1 MRGAATFCFL
11 VSNGNDR
18 HVGANTNELPELTMK
33 SSNAAL
39 DERAH
44 EPVPI
49 EHVIITKTTTPF
61 KTVTYE
67 AIARYR
73 NVPLHFIQLTDV
85 MDGFVVADEDTG
97 DRVENA
103 EQKMVD
109 HEKVVSALNDPKSNL
124 RKVLRQ
130 RLSAFGI
137 KDKNVTY
144 HMAVEDATLTTELPE
159 WQILHDSLSAYVPE
173 ALLHGIANNGTQ
185 AGPAAETAAVL
196 ANVTLETLMDELRL
210 AAKQLGKVVPPKINS
225 IITFILN
232 SAKADPLEPRRVF
245 EGQSS
250 YRAHMP
256 NGLDV
261 PIMRPLIPIDEAED
275 YISDVERP
283 DQPQSANYLNWML
296 NVSPRSK
303 IVRDLAAYL
312 GAAAPEAD
320 IRRVWTASAQ
330 NTFIRRAEPLQNPTI
345 YSFGKTDDRIG
356 RFKILSSGV
365 NKTDASSLTIE
376 PLLDKADALIFQSMK
391 GLSPKQK
398 ALRLLHFFAALVDRQ
413 TRSRSKHCPIIV
425 VDDGT
430 MTNVIDFC
438 VKLYRRGFVKN
449 YLNRPLF
456 RGIDAVVSDKNVA
469 HFSDSYVDVIKS
481 NTGAQLSTQQIRTAI
496 NQILEFRF
504 SYYEPFVSAETQP
517 TKARIGGVDINPD
530 DVTVSFYTSASN
542 DNKFIMDANHAYGAF
557 LAEHQFAAAYG
568 GGDLHAMGAFAK
580 GYRDKKGHHITCV
593 STFDLLRNET
603 SKGRV
608 PVGMHRWEVYPD
620 ITQRRNALYDAA
632 DIEVVAWGGY
642 GTIEEDVNSQAW
654 RIIKP
659 ETAINKYK
667 IFYAPGIHRDDYDDN
682 INGQM
687 MREMHG
693 DAFVDAMLVNPRA
706 HIDKG
711 YVLAT
716 TIDELKKLT
725 LECKARV
732 VAHRHEHGLRPSKAA
747 HRLAKRSRAP
757 A

>member
-1 MRGAATFCFL
+1 
-11 VSNGNDR
+11 
-18 HVGANTNELPELTMK
+18 MK

-39 DERAH
+39 AERAH

-49 EHVIITKTTTPF
+49 KHVIIVKTTTPF

-67 AIARYR
+67 AIARYL
-73 NVPLHFIQLTDV
+73 NVPLHFIALTDV

-109 HEKVVSALNDPKSNL
+109 HEKVAAALNDPKSAL

-130 RLSAFGI
+130 RLAAFGI

-144 HMAVEDATLTTELPE
+144 HMAVEDATITAELGE
-159 WQILHDSLSAYVPE
+159 WQILHDSLAPFVPE

-196 ANVTLETLMDELRL
+196 ANVTLETLMDELRI
-210 AAKQLGKVVPPKINS
+210 AAQQLGKQVPPKITS

-232 SAKADPLEPRRVF
+232 SAKDDPLEPRRVF

-256 NGLDV
+256 LGLDV
-261 PIMRPLIPIDEAED
+261 PIKRPDILMDEVED
-275 YISDVERP
+275 YLADVERP

-303 IVRDLAAYL
+303 IVRELAAFL

-320 IRRVWTASAQ
+320 VRKVWTASAQ
-330 NTFIRRAEPLQNPTI
+330 NTFIRRIEPLQDPVI
-345 YSFGKTDDRIG
+345 YSFGKTDERIG

-365 NKTDASSLTIE
+365 NKTDDTSLTIE
-376 PLLDKADALIFQSMK
+376 PLLENADALIFQGLK
-391 GLSPKQK
+391 GLSAKQK
-398 ALRLLHFFAALVDRQ
+398 TMRLLHFFAALVDRQ
-413 TRSRSKHCPIIV
+413 TRSRSRHCPIIV

-430 MTNVIDFC
+430 MSNVIAFC
-438 VKLYRRGFVKN
+438 AKLYRSGFVKN
-449 YLNRPLF
+449 FLNRPLF
-456 RGIDAVVSDKNVA
+456 RGIDTIVSDKDVA

-481 NTGAQLSTQQIRTAI
+481 NTGKQLSTQQIRTAI

-504 SYYEPFVSAETQP
+504 SYYEPFVSAEIQP
-517 TKARIGGVDINPD
+517 TQARIGGAEINPD

-542 DNKFIMDANHAYGAF
+542 DNKFIMDANQAYGAF
-557 LAEHQFAAAYG
+557 LAENQFAAAYG

-620 ITQRRNALYDAA
+620 ITQRRNSLYHLA
-632 DIEVVAWGGY
+632 DI
-642 GTIEEDVNSQAW
+642 
-654 RIIKP
+654 
-659 ETAINKYK
+659 
-667 IFYAPGIHRDDYDDN
+667 
-682 INGQM
+682 
-687 MREMHG
+687 
-693 DAFVDAMLVNPRA
+693 
-706 HIDKG
+706 
-711 YVLAT
+711 
-716 TIDELKKLT
+716 KL
-725 LECKARV
+725 
-732 VAHRHEHGLRPSKAA
+732 
-747 HRLAKRSRAP
+747 
-757 A
+757 